1 MKNKQRGDEMNEKI
15 KELNQLKSTVFLIRQ
30 IIGLFVF
37 LYIVF
42 FLAYAFIK
50 ADYNMFN
57 FVNWSE
63 DIRSCFVIV
72 FFIILFVFFVGL
84 FDRVSDI
91 ETETGDKCDKKQ

>member
-1 MKNKQRGDEMNEKI
+1 MRNKQRGDEMNEKI
-15 KELNQLKSTVFLIRQ
+15 KELNQLKSPVFLIKQ
-30 IIGLFVF
+30 IIGLFTF

-57 FVNWSE
+57 FANWAE
-63 DIRSCFVIV
+63 DVRISFVII
-72 FFIILFVFFVGL
+72 FFIILVVFFIAL

-91 ETETGDKCDKKQ
+91 ETETGDKCDKK